1 MIGIGIGSY
10 IILPSLFNY
19 IVANYKRN
27 KTIKKIKDCLN
38 EKGYI
43 VDKRMEKEIVE
54 RIIVDYRKEKYE
66 DSAWYIDKAC
76 SFEPIIRWMLLPSN
90 IRYLCGDY
98 SGDNNS
104 YWYYEVIVDYDKKVI
119 PFLEKCG
126 YITIDKEKKQWIND
140 RNNAL
145 KDLEK
150 KYDNDIE
157 NEKKDRVNTIE
168 INENDNLEMLKLK
181 RKFLDEMIELKKSQ
195 KENDNIIEKEIKKQN
210 NDVELDNLSFK
221 YKPDKKKKN

>member
-1 MIGIGIGSY
+1 MIGVVIGSY

-27 KTIKKIKDCLN
+27 KTIKKIKASLN

-43 VDKRMEKEIVE
+43 VDKRMEKDIVE
-54 RIIVDYRKEKYE
+54 RIIVDYEKEKYE
-66 DSAWYIDKAC
+66 DSAWYIDKAF
-76 SFEPIIRWMLLPSN
+76 SFTPIIRWMLLPSS

-104 YWYYEVIVDYDKKVI
+104 YWYYEDIVDDDENVI
-119 PFLEKCG
+119 DFLEECG
-126 YITIDKEKKQWIND
+126 YIHVDKEKQQWIND
-140 RNNAL
+140 RDNAL
-145 KDLEK
+145 KILEK

-168 INENDNLEMLKLK
+168 INENDDLEQLKLK
-181 RKFLDEMIELKKSQ
+181 RKMLDEMIELKKSQ
-195 KENDNIIEKEIKKQN
+195 KKDAN
-210 NDVELDNLSFK
+210 NKPDTLSLK
-221 YKPDKKKKN
+221 YKTDKKKKN